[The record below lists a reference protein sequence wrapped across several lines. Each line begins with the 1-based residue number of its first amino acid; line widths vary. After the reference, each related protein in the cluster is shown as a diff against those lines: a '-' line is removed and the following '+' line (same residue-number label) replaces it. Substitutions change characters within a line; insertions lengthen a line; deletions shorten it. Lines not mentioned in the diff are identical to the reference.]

1 MLLDY
6 YLLTHILQRVKG
18 IVLAGGVGSRLSPI
32 TLSVSKQL
40 LPVFDKPLIYYP
52 ISTLMLAGI
61 REQLIITTPR
71 DVDSFVRLL
80 GDGSHLGMSFQY
92 LTQEAPRG
100 IADAF
105 LLGRTFVADSEVCLA
120 LGDNLLHGSGLGTQL
135 SKLRNIN
142 GAHIF
147 AYKVADPHNYGV
159 VEFDE
164 EYRAVSIEE
173 KPQSPRSGYAVP
185 GLYFY
190 ENDVLEVAKLLKPSN
205 RGELEITDVN
215 KVYLAQ
221 KRLTVEL
228 LPRGTAWL
236 DTGDAGNLLAAGT
249 YVKIIEERQG
259 YKIACLEEIAWRNK
273 WINDNQLIDSTKRNG
288 NNQYN
293 VYIKSLLT

>member
-1 MLLDY
+1 
-6 YLLTHILQRVKG
+6 VKG

-92 LTQEAPRG
+92 LVQEAPRG

-105 LLGRTFVADSEVCLA
+105 LIGRNFIGDSEVCLA

-147 AYKVADPHNYGV
+147 AYKVADPQNYGV

-164 EYRAVSIEE
+164 EFQAVSIEE
-173 KPQSPRSGYAVP
+173 KPFSPKSGFAVP

-190 ENDVLEVAKLLKPSN
+190 ENDVLELVKLLKPSN

-215 KVYLAQ
+215 SFYLAQ
-221 KRLTVEL
+221 KRLKVEL

-236 DTGDAGNLLAAGT
+236 DTGDAGNLLAAGM

-273 WINDNQLIDSTKRNG
+273 WISNEQLRQTVNRNG
-288 NNQYN
+288 DNQYN
-293 VYIKSLLT
+293 AYIESLLD

>member
-1 MLLDY
+1 M
-6 YLLTHILQRVKG
+6 KG
-18 IVLAGGVGSRLSPI
+18 IVLAGGVGTRLSPV

-71 DVDSFVRLL
+71 DVDAFKRVL
-80 GDGSHLGMSFQY
+80 GDGSHLGMTFNY
-92 LTQEAPRG
+92 IAQEAPRG

-105 LLGRTFVADSEVCLA
+105 LLGNNFVGNSEVCLA

-135 SKLRNIN
+135 SKLRNID
-142 GAHIF
+142 GAHVF
-147 AYKVADPHNYGV
+147 AYKVSDPQNYGV
-159 VEFDE
+159 VEFDDE
-164 EYRAVSIEE
+164 FKVISIEE
-173 KPQSPRSGYAVP
+173 KPASPKSDYAIP

-190 ENDVLEVAKLLKPSN
+190 ENSVLEIAKLIKPSS
-205 RGELEITDVN
+205 RGELEISDVN
-215 KVYLAQ
+215 KHYLAQ
-221 KRLTVEL
+221 ERLNLEI

-236 DTGDAGNLLAAGT
+236 DTGDAKNLLSAGT

-273 WINDNQLIDSTKRNG
+273 WINDDQLMETVKRNG
-288 NNQYN
+288 DNQYN
-293 VYIKSLLT
+293 SYIRSLLN